1 MKQVCVQPSTA
12 AVSVTLLAC
21 AADRRA
27 AVRVAEAALS
37 ARRFWAPTTR
47 RCRSIFPAPMTS
59 SSKSTA
65 RDRQTVGRTP
75 DRYIDRAPYTVRRT
89 ASINA
94 WLYLD
99 NGISLHKLYTKLFL

>member
-12 AVSVTLLAC
+12 AVSVTLLAF

-27 AVRVAEAALS
+27 AVRVAEA

-47 RCRSIFPAPMTS
+47 RCRSIFPAPMTA

-75 DRYIDRAPYTVRRT
+75 DRYTDPAPHS
-89 ASINA
+89 AN
-94 WLYLD
+94 
-99 NGISLHKLYTKLFL
+99 K

>member
-12 AVSVTLLAC
+12 AVSVTLLAF

-59 SSKSTA
+59 SSKSSA

-75 DRYIDRAPYTVRRT
+75 DRYTDPAPHS
-89 ASINA
+89 AN
-94 WLYLD
+94 
-99 NGISLHKLYTKLFL
+99 K